1 MERENTP
8 HLVYFAD
15 PMCSWCW
22 GFSGVMTEVGKT
34 FNLPVRLVLGGLRTG
49 TTTPMSDSDKASVK
63 GHWQHVHDMTGQP
76 FDWDFF
82 ERSDF
87 VYDTE
92 PACRAVVVMRR
103 HGQGLAA
110 LHRIQRAFYAENTD
124 VTEPSNLATIA
135 AELGLEEQGFL
146 EAWHSREAAE
156 ETRQDFALTLA
167 SGVTGFPTLAAGS
180 DDGDTYTL
188 ITRGYQPRDAIF
200 EILERWLADQPNS

>member
-1 MERENTP
+1 MEREKSP

-22 GFSGVMTEVGKT
+22 GFSSVMIEVGKT

-49 TTTPMSDSDKASVK
+49 TTTPMSESDKSSVR

-76 FDWDFF
+76 FDWGFF

-124 VTEPSNLATIA
+124 VTEPSNLAKIA
-135 AELGLEEQGFL
+135 VELGLDEQGFI

-167 SGVTGFPTLAAGS
+167 SGVRGFPTLAAGS

-200 EILERWLADQPNS
+200 ELLERWLADQLNS